1 MEWEDFLL
9 FQWSLNHWN
18 NLLTPE
24 EYEYLEYHQ
33 LSKFEK

>member
-9 FQWSLNHWN
+9 FQWSLSHWN
-18 NLLTPE
+18 DLLTLE
-24 EYEYLEYHQ
+24 EYEALEYHQ